1 MCWEVSP
8 TPTATLYCPMP
19 AKKNNPSASAKQKK
33 KAPVRRTSPPR
44 ADQLSDETI
53 EFLTALD
60 LYKRQNM
67 LSFLRF
73 EEIFPVLEVLGYTFE
88 GDREKLAKTFEQAL
102 DHLREESGRLF
113 PSWSEVFG
121 ATLAMGWERN

>member
-1 MCWEVSP
+1 
-8 TPTATLYCPMP
+8 MP
-19 AKKNNPSASAKQKK
+19 SKKNTAAASASAKPKK
-33 KAPVRRTSPPR
+33 GPARRTSPPR

-73 EEIFPVLEVLGYTFE
+73 EEIFPVLEALGYTFE
-88 GDREKLAKTFEQAL
+88 GDRKKLSKTFDLAL
-102 DHLREESGRLF
+102 THLREESGRLF

-121 ATLAMGWERN
+121 ATLEMGWERD

>member
-1 MCWEVSP
+1 MP
-8 TPTATLYCPMP
+8 PAAKLNRPMP
-19 AKKNNPSASAKQKK
+19 AKKNKSSAKPKK
-33 KAPVRRTSPPR
+33 KAPARRTSPPR

-88 GDREKLAKTFEQAL
+88 GDRKKLAKTFDQAL
-102 DHLREESGRLF
+102 THLREESGRLF

-121 ATLAMGWERN
+121 ATLEMGWQRS